1 MSASRWSSGNARAR
15 ISQVPKARYGGRGIP
30 RLFPTGTIMTATKPK
45 VLFVYDTYSQQTL
58 RVVEV
63 MTSVRRERGSSSSR

>member
-1 MSASRWSSGNARAR
+1 
-15 ISQVPKARYGGRGIP
+15 
-30 RLFPTGTIMTATKPK
+30 MTATKPK